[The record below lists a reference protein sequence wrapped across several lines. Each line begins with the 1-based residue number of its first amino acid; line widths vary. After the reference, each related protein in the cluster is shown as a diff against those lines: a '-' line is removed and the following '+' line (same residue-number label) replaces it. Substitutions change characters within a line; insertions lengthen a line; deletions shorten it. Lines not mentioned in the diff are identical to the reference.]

1 MITIL
6 KEFGLRSGHMYT
18 AGFASIGLTL
28 AKWGMS
34 KMKRSE
40 SRAQADRWGLFVAEW
55 APTFFA
61 VGIALKLEEQRSLP
75 RLGKD

>member
-6 KEFGLRSGHMYT
+6 KELGLRPGQMYT

-28 AKWGMS
+28 AKWSMS
-34 KMKRSE
+34 KMKPSE
-40 SRAQADRWGLFVAEW
+40 SRAQADRWGLFVGQW

-61 VGIALKLEEQRSLP
+61 VGIALKLEEQSTLP
-75 RLGKD
+75 RPGKG